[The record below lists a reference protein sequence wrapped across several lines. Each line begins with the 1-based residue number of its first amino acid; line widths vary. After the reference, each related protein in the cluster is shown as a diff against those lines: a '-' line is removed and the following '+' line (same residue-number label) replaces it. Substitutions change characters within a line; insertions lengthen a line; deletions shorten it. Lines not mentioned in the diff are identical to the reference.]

1 MHHQHWFWEN
11 ISPYK
16 IPGDSTSGLLP
27 KISKEPPGEYGTAD
41 NKIQAY
47 CFRLCMT
54 NNDENRKPFPKP
66 KNYDPSQYELL
77 LRSLLTGR
85 KDFFRKFDPIPNY
98 KTDTNNHGPFSSD
111 NIGMNY
117 DYPEASYQK
126 RRAIIEEHKNYQ
138 MGLLYFVANDPRV

>member
-1 MHHQHWFWEN
+1 
-11 ISPYK
+11 
-16 IPGDSTSGLLP
+16 
-27 KISKEPPGEYGTAD
+27 
-41 NKIQAY
+41 
-47 CFRLCMT
+47 MT

-117 DYPEASYQK
+117 DYPDASYQK

-138 MGLLYFVANDPRV
+138 MGLLYFVANDFFLPSDIR

>member
-1 MHHQHWFWEN
+1 MKNGTEFKLGSAPPTLVLEN

-54 NNDENRKPFPKP
+54 NNDDNR
-66 KNYDPSQYELL
+66 NHSQ
-77 LRSLLTGR
+77 SLKIMILH
-85 KDFFRKFDPIPNY
+85 N
-98 KTDTNNHGPFSSD
+98 
-111 NIGMNY
+111 MNCY
-117 DYPEASYQK
+117 
-126 RRAIIEEHKNYQ
+126 
-138 MGLLYFVANDPRV
+138 